1 MNQENSRK
9 RVLPFLISFI
19 PRRKNLLSH
28 SNRIWDAYMQI
39 YISLEKLV
47 GDVQNHIHLV
57 LFKKFMYV
65 SSGQIADFISYV

>member
-39 YISLEKLV
+39 YISLV
-47 GDVQNHIHLV
+47 GDVENHIHLV